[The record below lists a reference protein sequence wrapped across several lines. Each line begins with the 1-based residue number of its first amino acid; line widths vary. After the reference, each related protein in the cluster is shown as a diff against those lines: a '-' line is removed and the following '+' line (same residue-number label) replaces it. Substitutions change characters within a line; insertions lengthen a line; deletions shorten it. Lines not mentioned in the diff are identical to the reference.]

1 MFEGNNACAI
11 RELSVGVIAEHF
23 VRDLKKKSKNL
34 AFYLEDAAN
43 YRYDIRKA
51 RAKVKVFDQKRMETK
66 GKLQKVEFK
75 VARLRQE

>member
-1 MFEGNNACAI
+1 MEGNNACAI
-11 RELSVGVIAEHF
+11 RELSIGVIAEHL
-23 VRDLKKKSKNL
+23 VRDLRNKNKNL
-34 AFYLEDAAN
+34 AFYLEDDAS

-66 GKLQKVEFK
+66 HKLQKVEFK